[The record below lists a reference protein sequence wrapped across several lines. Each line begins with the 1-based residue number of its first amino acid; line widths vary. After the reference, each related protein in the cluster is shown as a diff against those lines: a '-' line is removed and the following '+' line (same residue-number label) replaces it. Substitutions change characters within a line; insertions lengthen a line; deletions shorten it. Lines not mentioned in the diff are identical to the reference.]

1 MIARAIAVLT
11 TVVFAFASPGAP
23 ALRAQSPI
31 PVASKQELASTK
43 FRELTDRMQKLM
55 PALQKTEPEDSK
67 LLGAGL
73 RYAQEKK
80 LQARLDNARSLI
92 TQEKWDESL
101 AVMADLKKDL
111 GTLLDLLQNRN
122 TDLLA
127 LL

>member
-1 MIARAIAVLT
+1 MIARAIAVVT
-11 TVVFAFASPGAP
+11 AVVFAFTSPGAS
-23 ALRAQSPI
+23 ALRAQNT
-31 PVASKQELASTK
+31 PVAAASKQELASTK

-80 LQARLDNARSLI
+80 LQQRLDNARNLI

-101 AVMADLKKDL
+101 EVMTDLKKDL
-111 GTLLDLLQNRN
+111 GTLL
-122 TDLLA
+122 
-127 LL
+127 